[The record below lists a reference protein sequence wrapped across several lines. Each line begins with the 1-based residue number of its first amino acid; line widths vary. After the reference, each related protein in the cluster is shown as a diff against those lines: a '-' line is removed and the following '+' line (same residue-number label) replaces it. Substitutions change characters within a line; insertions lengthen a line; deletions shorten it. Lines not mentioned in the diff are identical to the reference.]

1 MAFDAPNRLPLTRV
15 RAGARWIRIHSKRT
29 NALWF
34 GPAPGKTPIH
44 RFDDPMG
51 RFRVCYLGTTIEA
64 CFAETFLRNP
74 PVRILSLADLADR
87 SIASIEL
94 LRELRIVTMRGSHL
108 ARLGMTAE
116 VAGGSAYDL
125 SQAWSRTLWEHAD
138 QPDGIMSRSR
148 QHDSSM
154 SIALYD
160 RAKDALAVRSDQ
172 PLTED
177 PILLARLLKRYG
189 LGLSRD

>member
-1 MAFDAPNRLPLTRV
+1 AGVRARV
-15 RAGARWIRIHSKRT
+15 RWMRIHSGRR

-51 RFRVCYLGTTIEA
+51 RFRVCYLGTTVEA
-64 CFAETFLRNP
+64 CFAETFLRDP

-87 SIASIEL
+87 SIATIEL
-94 LRELRIVTMRGSHL
+94 LRELRIVTMRGPHL
-108 ARLGMTAE
+108 ARLGATAE
-116 VAGGSAYDL
+116 VAGGSSYDV

-138 QPDGIMSRSR
+138 QPDGIMCRSR
-148 QHDSSM
+148 HDDSSM
-154 SIALYD
+154 SIAVYD
-160 RAKDALAVRSDQ
+160 RAKAALAIRSDR

-177 PILLARLLKRYG
+177 PVLLARLLKRYG